1 VEPVKEKEQPEDTAA
16 AAEPDR
22 FEISAAGDVILSW
35 TAVGAEA
42 IELKKGSVSL
52 FKSGRHP
59 LPVQYRVS
67 VDRDVFFTLIAT
79 GRTRQPS
86 DTDAQP
92 VITQAKTIEIAIV
105 PPRA

>member
-1 VEPVKEKEQPEDTAA
+1 MGLALDSTWE
-16 AAEPDR
+16 
-22 FEISAAGDVILSW
+22 VILSW

-86 DTDAQP
+86 DTAAQSI
-92 VITQAKTIEIAIV
+92 ITQAKTIEIAIV
-105 PPRA
+105 PPKA